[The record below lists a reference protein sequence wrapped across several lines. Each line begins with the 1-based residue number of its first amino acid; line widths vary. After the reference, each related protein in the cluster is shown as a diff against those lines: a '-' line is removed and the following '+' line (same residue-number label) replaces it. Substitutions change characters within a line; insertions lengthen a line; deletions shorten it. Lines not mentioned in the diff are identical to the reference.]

1 MTRMTRTQ
9 ISLDE
14 TQYRYL
20 KSAAAEQ
27 GVSISALLRGLVDR
41 EMNRRAE
48 NGPHV
53 WELAGLIDDRLASG
67 RDHDRILYG
76 GSDGSPPGP

>member
-14 TQYRYL
+14 TQHRYL
-20 KSAAAEQ
+20 KSAATERE
-27 GVSISALLRGLVDR
+27 VSVSALLRELVDR
-41 EMNRRAE
+41 EMNRCRE
-48 NGPHV
+48 DGPHV
-53 WELAGLIDDRLASG
+53 WGLAGLIDDSLMSG

-76 GSDGSPPGP
+76 HPDASSPAP

>member
-1 MTRMTRTQ
+1 MARMTRTQ

-14 TQYRYL
+14 TQHRYL
-20 KSAAAEQ
+20 KSAAAERQ
-27 GVSISALLRGLVDR
+27 VSVSALLRGLVDR
-41 EMNRRAE
+41 EMNRCYE

-53 WELAGLIDDRLASG
+53 WELAGLIDDGLLSG

-76 GSDGSPPGP
+76 HPDESSPHP

>member
-14 TQYRYL
+14 TQHRYL

-27 GVSISALLRGLVDR
+27 EMSVSALLRELVDR
-41 EMNRRAE
+41 EMNRCYE

-53 WELAGLIDDRLASG
+53 WELAGLIDDGLVSG
-67 RDHDRILYG
+67 RDHDRILSG
-76 GSDGSPPGP
+76 HADESPPDP